1 MRLLA
6 ISDLHLSH
14 ARNREGIEA
23 LPAHP
28 DDWLIVAG
36 DVGEK
41 PEHLVYAL
49 DRLTTRF
56 AKVIWT
62 PGNHDLWCPPDA
74 PDRTRGQAR
83 YDELVAICRSYG
95 VLTPEDPYEPFSAP
109 VLKCSRAPVHPST
122 AAPAHSSTEAREHQ
136 STGAPEHQAIYIC
149 PLFLLFDYS
158 FHPRGITDPVAWA
171 KETGVVCGDEW
182 MISPAPWPSRSAWCH
197 ARVDATEARLRAL
210 PAEASTILIN
220 HWPLRYDLAR
230 PPRVPRFSVW
240 CGTTRTE
247 HWPTTFRA
255 RAVINGHLHMRTH
268 IVRDGIPHLE
278 VSLGYPRDWTT
289 ARGVDFYLRDIL
301 PALDARFVPGRDPFM
316 ISYP

>member
-14 ARNREGIEA
+14 AANRDGLDA

-56 AKVIWT
+56 AQVIWT

-95 VLTPEDPYEPFSAP
+95 VLTPEDPYILWP
-109 VLKCSRAPVHPST
+109 L
-122 AAPAHSSTEAREHQ
+122 PAHLPIPSSPHLPT
-136 STGAPEHQAIYIC
+136 YIC

-158 FHPRGITDPVAWA
+158 FHPRGVTDPVAWA

-182 MISPAPWPSRSAWCH
+182 MISPEPWPSRAAWCH
-197 ARVDATEARLRAL
+197 ARVEATEARLRAL
-210 PAEASTILIN
+210 PMDASTILIS

-255 RAVINGHLHMRTH
+255 RAVVTGHLHMRTRLM
-268 IVRDGIPHLE
+268 RDGIPHLE

-289 ARGVDFYLRDIL
+289 ARGMEFYLRDIL
-301 PALDARFVPGRDPFM
+301 PTTDSRFVPARDPFM
-316 ISYP
+316 IPYP

>member
-14 ARNREGIEA
+14 ARNREGLDA
-23 LPAHP
+23 MGQHP

-41 PEHLVYAL
+41 PEHLVHAL
-49 DRLTTRF
+49 TVLTSRF

-83 YDELVAICRSYG
+83 YDELVAICRSFG
-95 VLTPEDPYEPFSAP
+95 TLTPEDPFIAFE
-109 VLKCSRAPVHPST
+109 
-122 AAPAHSSTEAREHQ
+122 APAHPAPTHPAPTHPAPAHPRTNAPAHQ
-136 STGAPEHQAIYIC
+136 RTYIC
-149 PLFLLFDYS
+149 PLFCLYDYS
-158 FHPRGITDPVAWA
+158 FHPHGITDPVAWA
-171 KETGVVCGDEW
+171 RETGVVCGDEW
-182 MISPAPWPSRSAWCH
+182 MLSPDPWPSRTAWCH
-197 ARVDATEARLRAL
+197 ARVDATEAKLLAL
-210 PAEASTILIN
+210 PSDASTVLIS

-247 HWPTTFRA
+247 HWPVRFRA
-255 RAVINGHLHMRTH
+255 RAVVSGHLHMRTSLMRDD
-268 IVRDGIPHLE
+268 VRHVE
-278 VSLGYPRDWTT
+278 ASLGYPRDWTQD
-289 ARGVDFYLRDIL
+289 RGVDFYLRDIL
-301 PALDARFVPGRDPFM
+301 PDVDSRFVPARDPFM
-316 ISYP
+316 IPYS